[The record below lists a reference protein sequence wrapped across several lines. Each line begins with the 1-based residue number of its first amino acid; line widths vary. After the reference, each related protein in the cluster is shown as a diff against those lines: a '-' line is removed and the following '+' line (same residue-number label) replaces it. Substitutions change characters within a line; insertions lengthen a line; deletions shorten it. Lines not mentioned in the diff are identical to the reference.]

1 MRISD
6 WSSDVFSSDLIRTQD
21 AVVRNL
27 EILGEAAKRLS
38 PEFRAHHPQI
48 EWSQIA
54 GMRDRLIHHYF
65 GVNWEI
71 VWNVVQERLPDL
83 IEHLDLPTDD
93 PDCRLRARRHHHPA
107 GQPAGRPSDR
117 AARPPARPAAPRGRR
132 RPPPTERA

>member
-1 MRISD
+1 MAERRD
-6 WSSDVFSSDLIRTQD
+6 DALVSDLREAAARIRMYLDGLDYAGFLGDIRTQD

-83 IEHLDLPTDD
+83 IEHLDLPTEDRKST
-93 PDCRLRARRHHHPA
+93 RLNSSH
-107 GQPAGRPSDR
+107 
-117 AARPPARPAAPRGRR
+117 
-132 RPPPTERA
+132 